1 MGGRKAPPR
10 GHGLGAAA
18 LFRDGVSPRVGW
30 AVNLL
35 AAGLFWVAAG
45 VGVWGALWGLAVWSA
60 AVALYATIWVGRHMR
75 DLALA
80 NISDG
85 MRPTERLLKQLDNP
99 DPFKQAVGILM
110 LLGAILATAIDSDL
124 SVWAL
129 VPLVILQAAWV
140 GLMLIRRRK

>member
-1 MGGRKAPPR
+1 M
-10 GHGLGAAA
+10 
-18 LFRDGVSPRVGW
+18 SPRVGW

-60 AVALYATIWVGRHMR
+60 AVALYATIWVGRHLR

-80 NISDG
+80 SISDG

-140 GLMLIRRRK
+140 GLMLIRRRKSDVSSRGGNAPR